1 MQPDFNVVSDDL
13 QAFTRTPLKVVKVDN
28 LGEEY
33 SKFQRSFVDGCVHV
47 YDDNGVTRKYIAFSG
62 INPMDGKVFYSSTR
76 TCPEGYYIVLF
87 GVGSSTGPVCYVY
100 DPVTFHHLFRTSD
113 ESVFANVS
121 PSVTAVTTSVHFTS
135 YDLRSEEDCAIL
147 PVKGTLSVVENVD
160 FRFAEGRSPEIHFEC
175 DGFSIYVGGTHLW
188 LRECFAT
195 LDSERTL
202 FMRHPYTGLLVEIA
216 KVPQFDSPTDALV
229 KMEKLL
235 HGLTAKPAPLST
247 PKDNAL

>member
-1 MQPDFNVVSDDL
+1 MQPDSNVVSEDL

-33 SKFQRSFVDGCVHV
+33 SRFQRSFVDGCVHV

-62 INPMDGKVFYSSTR
+62 INPVDGKVFYSSTR

-100 DPVTFHHLFRTSD
+100 DPATFHRLFRTSD
-113 ESVFANVS
+113 ESVFTYVP
-121 PSVTAVTTSVHFTS
+121 PSVNAVTTTVRFKS

-147 PVKGTLSVVENVD
+147 PVEGTLSVVENVGL
-160 FRFAEGRSPEIHFEC
+160 FAEGRPPKLHFEC
-175 DGFSIYVGGTHLW
+175 DGFRIYVGGTNLW

-235 HGLTAKPAPLST
+235 HDLTAKPTPLST
-247 PKDNAL
+247 PKENAL

>member
-47 YDDNGVTRKYIAFSG
+47 YDDNGVKRKYIAFHG
-62 INPMDGKVFYSSTR
+62 INPVNGKAFFSNAR

-87 GVGSSTGPVCYVY
+87 GLGEYTEPEYCVYGPS
-100 DPVTFHHLFRTSD
+100 TFHRLFRTSD
-113 ESVFANVS
+113 ESVFTDVP
-121 PSVTAVTTSVHFTS
+121 PSVTAVKTTLHFTS
-135 YDLRSEEDCAIL
+135 YHLRSEEDCAIL
-147 PVKGTLSVVENVD
+147 PVEGTLSVVENVD
-160 FRFAEGRSPEIHFEC
+160 PFADERSPEIHFEC
-175 DGFSIYVGGTHLW
+175 DGFRIYVGGTHLW

-202 FMRHPYTGLLVEIA
+202 FMRHPSTGLPLEIA
-216 KVPQFDSPTDALV
+216 KVPQFASPTDALV

-235 HGLTAKPAPLST
+235 HDLTAKPTTLST
-247 PKDNAL
+247 PKENAL

>member
-1 MQPDFNVVSDDL
+1 MQPDSNVVSEDL
-13 QAFTRTPLKVVKVDN
+13 QAFTRTPLKVVRVDN

-47 YDDNGVTRKYIAFSG
+47 YDDNGVKRKYIAFHG
-62 INPMDGKVFYSSTR
+62 INPVNGKAFFSNAR

-87 GVGSSTGPVCYVY
+87 GLDEYTEPEYCVYGPR
-100 DPVTFHHLFRTSD
+100 TFHRLFRTSD
-113 ESVFANVS
+113 ESVFTDVP

-147 PVKGTLSVVENVD
+147 PVEGTLSVVEYVGLFAD
-160 FRFAEGRSPEIHFEC
+160 GRFPEIHFEC

-202 FMRHPYTGLLVEIA
+202 FMRHPYTRLLVEIA
-216 KVPQFDSPTDALV
+216 KVPQFGSPTDALV

-235 HGLTAKPAPLST
+235 HDLTAKPAPIST
-247 PKDNAL
+247 TKEKAL